1 MGEATLDVTL
11 HTGKEEVVVMIVMV
25 VAVGGGGGDGGA
37 RSLDTCLRKVKRNLL
52 GRNSPIMGDKD

>member
-1 MGEATLDVTL
+1 MEEATLDVTL

-25 VAVGGGGGDGGA
+25 VAVGGGGDGGA

>member
-1 MGEATLDVTL
+1 
-11 HTGKEEVVVMIVMV
+11 MIVMV

-52 GRNSPIMGDKD
+52 GRNSPIIGDKYEKNSSPRYTQLL